1 MTREEAIEKL
11 KEWQKSGDTECAHG
25 YADDVLCDL
34 LSELGYSDVVE
45 EYHKVDKL
53 YA

>member
-11 KEWQKSGDTECAHG
+11 KQAKICGDTEEAH
-25 YADDVLCDL
+25 YEADDILCEL
-34 LSELGYSDVVE
+34 LSSLGFDDVVS
-45 EYHKVDKL
+45 EYHKVDKW